1 MRPPGR
7 GAADPPPSRS
17 ACAGFHLGQR
27 TEPTEACAAVTHGGL
42 FLAFLAAGLSGFG
55 GALAWIHRAVVL
67 KRRWMSEFEFT
78 SALSLCQLLP
88 GPIVVNLAVHVGAR
102 YHGFTGACAA
112 VLGLLLAPCAV
123 ALMLAAAYSRYGHLA
138 VTQSMLAGIV
148 PAAMGLLLTMGI
160 RLAAPLRHGGEMVP
174 VAIAAF
180 VGVVMFRLP
189 VVVIVLTIAPL
200 SLLLA
205 RLRVP

>member
-1 MRPPGR
+1 MRRPGP

-17 ACAGFHLGQR
+17 ACAGFDRRQP
-27 TEPTEACAAVTHGGL
+27 TEATEACAAVTPGGL
-42 FLAFLAAGLSGFG
+42 FLAFLVAGLSGFG
-55 GALAWIHRAVVL
+55 GALVWIHRAVVL
-67 KRRWMSEFEFT
+67 KRRWMSEVEFA

-112 VLGLLLAPCAV
+112 FLGLLLAPCAV
-123 ALMLAAAYSRYGHLA
+123 AVMLAAAYSRYGHLA
-138 VTQSMLAGIV
+138 VTQSMLAGTV

-160 RLAAPLRHGGEMVP
+160 RLAAPLRRSGEMVP

-180 VGVVMFRLP
+180 VGVVVFRLP